1 MMRGQH
7 YAILRSAILLFAA
20 LVCMQ
25 TGVAA
30 EPAARKSAAVTETAV
45 LGAAVERQLP
55 PDGQFTQW
63 ALEPEPAD
71 AHEDGDGTEPT
82 GGESGQRADRVKVCR
97 VEDLCK
103 LRYTDGHVR
112 RARIRNLVPPLPVS
126 DDMNG
131 VPQSFRENLARVVGT
146 LGNKQG
152 VVVRFVG
159 FTDEGPLSGR
169 EERIYGSREALSKA
183 MALRV
188 AQSVQQAQVL
198 PGIALETDGRG
209 ADQPLASND
218 TPAGRA
224 RNRRVEVEF
233 WYDDPL
239 HDLPDEP
246 RLCPLVPDDEFV
258 TRIHDPLAGPIEP
271 IRFANGTPLVSDELL
286 DHLRAAISEVDG
298 KTNARVRFVGYTANR
313 VLDRRVAIA
322 YGDDV
327 GLSTARAQRVK
338 EFVRAALSLAPDQVE
353 HEGRGFVQ
361 SPDVVNIGFI
371 DSDTSQVEVQVVYD
385 EPAVLAADDGLDITP
400 LTREVVPADPFA
412 LNLMRITVDGR
423 PVNDPA
429 KSNEDLQRC
438 TDVALDAADI
448 RFSFDRLNLKPRLNV
463 TAWPNAIRY
472 RDDPDSEYPENLTRF
487 RAYTNYPAFIERAE
501 VRIFAAGQSV
511 RDVPLV
517 VLEVGADGTVEWQ
530 ADFDTI
536 EAPGRELTYVLRVY
550 DRSGRFDETAAQR
563 LWIIDRQS
571 ADIPGLDAEREL
583 QVGYG
588 ENRLALQNIPLS
600 GGTVRVHGSG
610 IPADHTVWFGG
621 EPVPVGADGGFIAEK
636 ILDRGLHTVEV
647 AVLDPAGNGEL
658 FLRDLELKKRDW
670 FYVGIAD
677 VTIASSDTSGPAEL
691 LADDQ
696 QRYRD
701 DFVIDGR
708 LAGYVTGRFG
718 NDWRLTASADT
729 LEGPVEDLFSNFADK
744 SPDALF
750 RRIDPDYHYPT
761 FGDDSTVEEGAPTLG
776 KFYLKLQQRDNY
788 GLWGNFN
795 IGYLDNSLAHVD
807 RGLYGANLHYESQ
820 ATTSFGERRLFVDG
834 FAAQPG
840 TVASRDEFRGTGGSL
855 YFLRH
860 QDLLMGSERVRIEI
874 RDKDSGIV
882 VAVKNLVPMLD
893 YTIDYLQGRIMLAEP
908 LSATADD
915 SLLVDSGAGL
925 GNEVYLVARYEYT
938 PGFTDIDTMANGG
951 RVHYWFGDHVRLGI
965 TASHSKAGED
975 KSDLNGGDLLF
986 RKSANSWLRI
996 EGAKSE
1002 GPGDAT
1008 LLSADGGFSFDGTG
1022 VVDLTGDSATAH
1034 RVEASI
1040 GFADIREGAR
1050 GKVTLYQQQVEAGYS
1065 APGLATLRDTDQYGG
1080 TLSMPLTGRLDIRA
1094 KADRRIQDEG
1104 LETTAGEVDVDYQ
1117 VSDHWTVSAGARNEE
1132 RKDNSPVVPLT
1143 QIEGERTDAVVR
1155 ATYDS
1160 RDRWLAYAFVQD
1172 TVRTTGN
1179 QEDNARVGSGGAYR
1193 FTDRFRMTAEAS
1205 TGDLGEAGRIGSDYL
1220 YSDRTTIYTNYAL
1233 ENERTDHGVRA
1244 RSGNLISGFRSRY
1257 SDTTSMYVEERY
1269 SHGDVPTGLIHASG
1283 IDLAPTDRWNF
1294 GVNADYGKL
1303 RDQQTSADTKRR
1315 AIGVRVGYGFD
1326 ALKVFSAL
1334 EYRVD
1339 ETEGPDLGI
1348 SKRTTWLTRNNLR
1361 YQINP
1366 DWRLIGK
1373 LNHMESDSSLGEF
1386 FDGTWTEA
1394 VIGYGYR
1401 PVRHDRLNALV
1412 RYTWFYNVPTPG
1424 QVSTQNIAAEYIQ
1437 KSHILSLDTLYD
1449 LTPRWS
1455 VGGKYAYRLGQLSMD
1470 RVNPQFFDS
1479 RAHLYVARV
1488 DWRFLAQWEALAEA
1502 RLLDLPDAQD
1512 RRSGALVALY
1522 RKLGDHVKIGAG
1534 YNFSDFSDDLTDL
1547 DYDHQ
1552 GVFINLIGT
1561 I

>member
-1 MMRGQH
+1 MRMLLHGVPLLATLMFAG
-7 YAILRSAILLFAA
+7 YACAQATTAA
-20 LVCMQ
+20 
-25 TGVAA
+25 
-30 EPAARKSAAVTETAV
+30 PAETAV
-45 LGAAVERQLP
+45 LGPSVERQLP

-63 ALEPEPAD
+63 TMEAQ
-71 AHEDGDGTEPT
+71 
-82 GGESGQRADRVKVCR
+82 SGQVAGDEGADPEVVFDRRPDRVKVCR

-103 LRYTDGHVR
+103 LRYKEGHAR
-112 RARIRNLVPPLPVS
+112 RARIRNMVQPLQVS
-126 DDMNG
+126 EDSAG
-131 VPQSFRENLARVVGT
+131 APQAFLQNLARVAGT
-146 LGNKQG
+146 LGNRQG
-152 VVVRFVG
+152 VVVRFIG
-159 FTDEGPLSGR
+159 FTDDGPLTGR
-169 EERIYGSREALSKA
+169 EARIYGSHEALSKA
-183 MALRV
+183 LAQRV
-188 AQSVQQAQVL
+188 AQAVQQAQAL
-198 PGIALETDGRG
+198 PGVAIESDGKG
-209 ADQPLASND
+209 AAQPVASND

-239 HDLPDEP
+239 NDLLDEP
-246 RLCPLVPDDEFV
+246 RLCPAAPGDELV
-258 TRIHDPLAGPIEP
+258 TRVYDPQAGPIDP
-271 IRFANGTPLVSDELL
+271 ISFVNGAPVVSDGHLE
-286 DHLRAAISEVDG
+286 HLRQVMREVQG
-298 KTNARVRFVGYTANR
+298 RTGARLRFIGYTENR
-313 VLDRRVAIA
+313 RLDRRTALA
-322 YGDDV
+322 YGDDI
-327 GLSTARAQRVK
+327 GLSTARARRAM
-338 EFVRAALSLAPDQVE
+338 EFVQVALALTPEQVE

-361 SPDVVNIGFI
+361 SPDVVNFGFVV
-371 DSDTSQVEVQVVYD
+371 SGASRVEVQAVYD
-385 EPAVLAADDGLDITP
+385 EPVVPDDHDALDITP
-400 LTREVVPADPFA
+400 LTREIVPADPFA

-429 KSNEDLQRC
+429 KSNVDLQRC
-438 TDVALDAADI
+438 TDVALDQADI
-448 RFSFDRLNLKPRLNV
+448 RFSFDGLSIKPRLNV

-472 RDDPDSEYPENLTRF
+472 RDDPETEFPENLARF
-487 RAYTNYPAFIERAE
+487 RAYTNYPSFIERAE
-501 VRIFAAGQSV
+501 VRLFAAGQSE
-511 RDVPLV
+511 RDEPFV
-517 VLEVGADGTVEWQ
+517 VLDVGADGTVEWL
-530 ADFDTI
+530 ADFDGI
-536 EAPGRELTYVLRVY
+536 EAPGRELRYVLRVY
-550 DRSGRFDETAAQR
+550 DHNGRFDETAAQR

-571 ADIPGLDAEREL
+571 EDVPERVAEREL

-588 ENRLALQNIPLS
+588 ENRLALQNIPLH
-600 GGTVRVHGSG
+600 GGTVKVIGYG
-610 IPADHTVWFGG
+610 IPADHTVWVAG
-621 EPVPVGADGGFIAEK
+621 EPVPVGTDGGFIAEK
-636 ILDRGLHTVEV
+636 VLAGGLHTVEV

-658 FLRDLELKKRDW
+658 FLRDLELKMSDW

-677 VTIASSDTSGPAEL
+677 VTVAKTDTRGPADL
-691 LADDQ
+691 LSDDTK
-696 QRYRD
+696 RYRD

-750 RRIDPDYHYPT
+750 RRIDPDVHYPT

-820 ATTSFGERRLFVDG
+820 ATTSFGERRLFFDG

-882 VAVKNLVPMLD
+882 IAVKNLVPMLD
-893 YTIDYLQGRIMLAEP
+893 YTIDYLQGRVMLADP

-915 SLLVDSGAGL
+915 GLLVDSGAGL

-951 RVHYWFGDHVRLGI
+951 RVHYWFGEHVRLGV
-965 TASHSKAGED
+965 TASHGKSGED

-1002 GPGDAT
+1002 GPGDTT
-1008 LLSADGGFSFDGTG
+1008 LLSADGGFSFDGAG

-1040 GFADIREGAR
+1040 GFADIRDGAR
-1050 GKVTLYQQQVEAGYS
+1050 GKATLYSQQVEAGYS
-1065 APGLATLRDTDQYGG
+1065 APGLATLKDTDQFGG
-1080 TLSMPLTGRLDIRA
+1080 TLSLPVTDQVAVRA
-1094 KADRRIQDEG
+1094 KADRRVEDQG

-1117 VSDHWTVSAGARNEE
+1117 VGDHWTFSAGARNED
-1132 RKDNSPVVPLT
+1132 RKDKSPVVPLT
-1143 QIEGERTDAVVR
+1143 QIEGERTDAVAR

-1160 RDRWLAYAFVQD
+1160 RERWLAYAFVQD

-1193 FTDRFRMTAEAS
+1193 FTDRFRMTGEAS
-1205 TGDLGEAGRIGSDYL
+1205 TGDLGEAGRIGTDYL

-1244 RSGNLISGFRSRY
+1244 RSGNLTSGFRSRF
-1257 SDTTSMYVEERY
+1257 SDTTSIYMEERY

-1283 IDLAPTDRWNF
+1283 IDLAPTDRWNIGVSADF
-1294 GVNADYGKL
+1294 GEL
-1303 RDQQTSADTKRR
+1303 RNRQTSADTKRR

-1326 ALKVFSAL
+1326 SLMLFSAL

-1339 ETEGPDLGI
+1339 ETEAPDLGI
-1348 SKRTTWLTRNNLR
+1348 SKRTTWLTRNNLK

-1401 PVRHDRLNALV
+1401 PVLHDRLNALV

-1424 QVSTQNIAAEYIQ
+1424 QITTQNIAAEYIQ
-1437 KSHILSLDTLYD
+1437 KSQILSIDTLYD
-1449 LTPRWS
+1449 LTPRWT
-1455 VGGKYAYRLGQLSMD
+1455 VGGKYAYRLGQLSLD
-1470 RVNPQFFDS
+1470 RIDPQFFDS

-1488 DWRFLAQWEALAEA
+1488 DWRFLSQWEALAEA

-1512 RRSGALVALY
+1512 RRSGALVAVY
-1522 RKLGDHVKIGAG
+1522 RKLGDYVKLGAG

-1547 DYDHQ
+1547 NYDHQ